1 MAADTFA
8 LDLAAFAAKA
18 KAAPGQVAAKAT
30 IDVLAA
36 VVDRTPVGLPATWKV
51 NIERAKRGLPPVPPG
66 YVGGR
71 ARANWNV
78 SLGTPDL
85 SVTFDI
91 DASGAG
97 TVARGATRIGT
108 DTNGEDAYIVNSLP
122 YIRPLEYEGHSRQ
135 APAGMVRVTVAEW
148 QTHVDRAVAQVAT

>member
-36 VVDRTPVGLPATWKV
+36 VVDRTPVGNPDLWAS
-51 NIERAKRGLPPVPPG
+51 PPPPG

-78 SLGTPDL
+78 SLGSPDL
-85 SVTFDI
+85 SVTLNT
-91 DASGAG
+91 DALGAG
-97 TVARGATRIGT
+97 TVARGEARIGT
-108 DTNGEDAYIVNSLP
+108 DTQGQDAYIVNSLP

-135 APAGMVRVTVAEW
+135 APAGMVRVTVSEW
-148 QTHVDRAVAQVAT
+148 QTYVDGAVAKVAT

>member
-36 VVDRTPVGLPATWKV
+36 VVDRTPVGNPDTWK
-51 NIERAKRGLPPVPPG
+51 NPPPPG

-71 ARANWNV
+71 ARANWNA
-78 SLGTPDL
+78 SLGSPDL

-97 TVARGATRIGT
+97 TVARGAARIGT
-108 DTNGEDAYIVNSLP
+108 DTQGEDAYIVNSLP

-148 QTHVDRAVAQVAT
+148 QTYVDGAVAKVAT